1 MTILKFQPGK
11 EDGYLKS
18 FEFDLDFTGVGKDFE
33 VKDILEFNPEKQLL
47 KLIVCWK
54 VGSEE
59 ENYLA
64 IICST

>member
-1 MTILKFQPGK
+1 LKFQSGR
-11 EDGYLKS
+11 EDGCLKS
-18 FEFDLDFTGVGKDFE
+18 FEFELDFTGIGKDFE
-33 VKDILEFNPEKQLL
+33 VKDVLEFNPEKQLL

-54 VGSEE
+54 AGSEE